1 MSLQLY
7 RSNCMERLADALA
20 RAVSRPL
27 SNVLAPECIAV
38 PSSGMERW
46 LALELATR
54 LGVWANPAFP
64 FPGKLIESI
73 LADVLN
79 EPVDPQAYA
88 QLRVQF
94 ALARLLA
101 ELAPRPEFQIVRSY
115 LERDPGNARRL
126 VLAGRL
132 AELFDRYV
140 IYRPELVWEWQ
151 HDKGEHWQ
159 AELFR
164 ALHVELGPQ
173 NLAARMHGAR
183 EALARGAVLSARVAE
198 RIHVFGVSS
207 LPPAYLD
214 LLSAVSQQREVH
226 VYVLSPCREYYADLR
241 SRPQL
246 PAAEGHAL
254 LASLGRH
261 SREFQE
267 LIEAHPYVEPELDL
281 YADPGQATLLAT
293 LQSDILRLH
302 DRAAAGSGEHKALD
316 PADDS
321 LAIHACHSPM
331 RELEVLHDQLLA
343 LISDHGVE
351 PHQIVVLVP
360 DIGAYAPL
368 IDAVFSQSAGRPRIP
383 FRIAGRSPRSSSAV
397 LSAFD
402 ALLAVFDSRFGASQ
416 VLDLLGQDLLR
427 ERFAIGV
434 DEVEQLRA
442 WVADSGIRWGVDAA
456 HRAEVGQPE
465 RTENTWRFG
474 LARLVLGYA
483 SGAEPDATFLGHA
496 PLAFESGDAD
506 LLGRFLEFC
515 ERLFEFRLELRA
527 PADLATWRERLGNL
541 LASFVIESRESAAD
555 HAALRKALITL
566 EREAAA
572 AGFSEQIE
580 LSSLRELLASV
591 LEARPAMQG
600 FLAGGVT
607 FCQLVP
613 MRSIPFEVVCVLG
626 LNDGEFPAIDTP
638 LDFDLTVQKRQ
649 PGDRSRRDDDR
660 QLFLEALLSA
670 RGKLLLSYV
679 GQSIHDGKQLLPS
692 VLVTELIDHIAR
704 AFCLPEAGA
713 DPLPAMERRLITR
726 HALSAVSPRYFA
738 RERDQRLFS
747 YATWALEG
755 ARASCAPRHRPAP
768 FFRGEP
774 QPLLQPPAAVDL
786 AQLEIGLVRPQRM
799 FAQQK
804 LGLMLGRDLPA
815 LRDRE
820 PFDLDALERWQLATD
835 LLLEQLDAPLDTD
848 AAYELAR
855 ARGRLP
861 LGTPGKLEFRAL
873 HEQVRA
879 IVASFEA
886 EAGGARL
893 PVRELSL
900 QIRGTRLSGRLEQLW
915 PAAQLRVQY
924 SSTGSRHE
932 LRHFVR
938 HVVLSCL
945 RGREPQAGLPQR
957 SLLIGRS
964 RGEPERIEFGVIAE
978 PEPLLWDLLEIFA
991 AAQATPLPLF
1001 EHASR
1006 EYANQLAQGKSERQ
1020 ALGIARTKFSTSAP
1034 DGWSDDRD
1042 PYVSQFFPDF
1052 DAALEVSGP
1061 DGFESLAR
1069 RVYLPLLRCRRSL

>member
-1 MSLQLY
+1 MALQLY

-20 RAVSRPL
+20 GAVSRPL

-38 PSSGMERW
+38 PSAGMERW

-73 LADVLN
+73 LADVLQQ
-79 EPVDPQAYA
+79 PVNAQAYGP
-88 QLRVQF
+88 LRVQF
-94 ALARLLA
+94 ALAGLLG
-101 ELAPRPEFQIVRSY
+101 ELAARPEFLSVRGY
-115 LERDPGNARRL
+115 LEHEPGNARRL
-126 VLAGRL
+126 ALSGRL
-132 AELFDRYV
+132 AELFDRYI
-140 IYRPELVWEWQ
+140 IYRPQLVWDWQ
-151 HDKGEHWQ
+151 RGKDEHWQ
-159 AELFR
+159 AQLFR
-164 ALHVELGPQ
+164 ALYGKLGPED
-173 NLAARMHGAR
+173 LAVRTVAAL
-183 EALARGAVLSARVAE
+183 EALQRGAVLSAQLPE

-214 LLSAVSQQREVH
+214 LLSAVSEQREVH
-226 VYVLSPCREYYADLR
+226 VYVLSPCREYFGDLR
-241 SRPQL
+241 RRSQL
-246 PAAEGHAL
+246 PAADGHAL

-267 LIEAHPYVEPELDL
+267 LIEAHPYVEPQLEL
-281 YADPGQATLLAT
+281 YADPGQGTLLAT
-293 LQSDILRLH
+293 LQSDLLRLH
-302 DRAAAGSGEHKALD
+302 DRAQSGELRPLD

-321 LAIHACHSPM
+321 LAIHACHGPM

-343 LISDHGVE
+343 LISDHAVE

-360 DIGAYAPL
+360 NISEYAPL
-368 IDAVFSQSAGRPRIP
+368 IDAVFSQAAGRPRIP
-383 FRIAGRSPRSSSAV
+383 FRVAGKSARESSAV

-427 ERFAIGV
+427 ERFEIGV
-434 DEVEQLRA
+434 DEVEQLREWA
-442 WVADSGIRWGVDAA
+442 ADSGIRWGVDAA

-465 RTENTWRFG
+465 RAENTWRFG
-474 LARLVLGYA
+474 LSRLVLGYA
-483 SGAEPDATFLGHA
+483 TGNEPDATFEGHA
-496 PLAFESGDAD
+496 PLGFESGDAD

-515 ERLFEFRLELRA
+515 ERLFEFRGELCR
-527 PADLATWRERLGNL
+527 PADLATWRERLGRV
-541 LASFVIESRESAAD
+541 LAAFVVESRESAAD

-572 AGFSEQIE
+572 AGFAEQVE
-580 LSSLRELLASV
+580 LSSVRELLAQV
-591 LEARPAMQG
+591 LESRPAMQG

-626 LNDGEFPAIDTP
+626 LNDGAFPGIDTP
-638 LDFDLTVQKRQ
+638 LDFDLTAQKRL

-670 RGKLLLSYV
+670 RRKLLLSYV
-679 GQSIHDGKQLLPS
+679 GQSIHDGKPLLPS
-692 VLVTELIDHIAR
+692 VLVTELIDHIAH
-704 AFCLPEAGA
+704 AFTLPDAGA
-713 DPLPAMERRLITR
+713 DAVAQVEQRLVTR

-738 RERDQRLFS
+738 RERDPRLFS
-747 YATWALEG
+747 YASWALEG
-755 ARASCAPRHRPAP
+755 ARALSAPRRRPAP

-835 LLLEQLDAPLDTD
+835 LLLDQLEAPVEID
-848 AAYELAR
+848 AAFELER

-873 HEQVRA
+873 HEQIRA
-879 IVASFEA
+879 IVQSFRA

-893 PVRELSL
+893 PVRELLL

-915 PAAQLRVQY
+915 PSAQLRVQY
-924 SSTGSRHE
+924 SSTGNRHE
-932 LRHFVR
+932 LRHFLR
-938 HVVLSCL
+938 HVVLLCL
-945 RGREPQAGLPQR
+945 RSHEPESELPQR
-957 SLLIGRS
+957 SLLIGRNG
-964 RGEPERIEFGVIAE
+964 REPERIEFGAIAD
-978 PEPLLWDLLEIFA
+978 PRLLLWDLLEVYA
-991 AAQATPLPLF
+991 AAQVAPLPLF

-1006 EYANQLAQGKSERQ
+1006 EYAVQLAQGKSERQ
-1020 ALGIARTKFSTSAP
+1020 ALGSARGKFSTNAP
-1034 DGWSDDRD
+1034 GGWSDDGD
-1042 PYVSQFFPDF
+1042 AYVSQFFPDF
-1052 DAALEVSGP
+1052 DSALEVVGT

-1069 RVYLPLLRCRRSL
+1069 RVYLPLLQCRRVL